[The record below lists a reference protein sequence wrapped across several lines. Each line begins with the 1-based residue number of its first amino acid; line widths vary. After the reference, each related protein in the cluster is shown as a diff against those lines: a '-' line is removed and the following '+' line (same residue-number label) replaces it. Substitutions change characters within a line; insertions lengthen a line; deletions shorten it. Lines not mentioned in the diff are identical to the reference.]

1 MKIKKVGDV
10 VWMDSYTSMG
20 QSSLAGDNKRI
31 IKEVDYRFDEKTG
44 EKFSIYKVGDEWYDG
59 RCGSCYSNKS
69 FMYYIEEYSESNYKE
84 RTYDDF
90 KNGIDK
96 LYESSEKE
104 IGDFYKNDDDDLD
117 FE

>member
-20 QSSLAGDNKRI
+20 QSFLGGYNKSI
-31 IKEVDYRFDEKTG
+31 IEEVDYRFDEKTG

-69 FMYYIEEYSESNYKE
+69 SMYYIEEYSECNHKE

-90 KNGIDK
+90 KNDVNK
-96 LYESSEKE
+96 SYEDVENE
-104 IGDFYKNDDDDLD
+104 IKKMYKDDDEDLD
-117 FE
+117 F